1 MDVLIVTVVHHPLE
15 ARLQRHTRALN
26 EAGHRVRL
34 AAPWTAYGA
43 SPPAGVSAI
52 DLPRAEGRR
61 RLGAVRPARSYLEE
75 HARSAAVV
83 LLCDPELVPAAI
95 ATCPDRAVWDVRA
108 DTTSMLS
115 EKAWL
120 PRPTHPA
127 ARVMIRRLERHA
139 EQRIYLLLADHAHA
153 QRFALPHPVIPN
165 LTWAPE
171 KPTPPDDRRVVHLGR
186 HSRGSGAPLLLGLAA
201 ALPDDVELETIGPA
215 DNEVGPLLE
224 AAVDDGL
231 LAWTPFLG
239 HEEALARLDGAAAGL
254 SLLADTVEARRW
266 PPQKIHEYMARGVP
280 TVATATPQA
289 SELLHT
295 TGAGLV
301 VTHDDLSAILRA
313 VQWLLCH
320 DQERR
325 ELGRVAHAAA
335 RAGYDWAPHA
345 ERFVALIED
354 IPAGGHNWPTR
365 PTRPARL
372 SRSGW

>member
-1 MDVLIVTVVHHPLE
+1 MDVLMVTVVHHPQE

-26 EAGHRVRL
+26 EAGHQVRL

-52 DLPRAEGRR
+52 DLPRAEGRH
-61 RLGAVRPARSYLEE
+61 RLAAVRHARGYLEE

-95 ATCPDRAVWDVRA
+95 ATCPDRTVWDVRA
-108 DTTSMLS
+108 DTASMLP

-120 PRPTHPA
+120 PRLTRPA
-127 ARVMIRRLERHA
+127 ARATVRWLEHHA
-139 EQRIYLLLADHAHA
+139 EQRIHLLLADHAYA
-153 QRFALPHPVIPN
+153 QRFTRPHPVIPN

-171 KPTPPDDRRVVHLGR
+171 KPAPPDDRRVIHLGR
-186 HSRGSGAPLLLGLAA
+186 HSRESGAPLLLGLAA
-201 ALPDDVELETIGPA
+201 ALPDDVELEAIGPS
-215 DNEVGPLLE
+215 DDEVGPLLE
-224 AAVDDGL
+224 AAVADGL

-239 HEEALARLDGAAAGL
+239 HEEALARLDGATAGL

-289 SELLHT
+289 SELLHA

-301 VTHDDLSAILRA
+301 VAHDDLSAVLRA
-313 VQWLLCH
+313 VQWLLGH

-325 ELGRVAHAAA
+325 ELGATAHAAA

-345 ERFVALIED
+345 ERFVALLED
-354 IPAGGHNWPTR
+354 IPAGGRNWPTR
-365 PTRPARL
+365 PTRPGRPG
-372 SRSGW
+372 R